1 MHPAASIIV
10 FSTLSGAG
18 YGLAAMLGLGLLDP
32 ARGATLAAHGLALV
46 LIAVGL
52 VSSTLHLGNPQR
64 AWRALSQWRS
74 SWLSRE
80 GVLAVLAFLPLGA
93 SALAAW
99 FWRETLPLIGLLGAG
114 PLSST
119 TVASGPLQLAY
130 ARFERRH
137 APTELEVSVSTDA
150 ATQDQLELWVS
161 TDYLAR
167 VEITAIVPEPEE
179 VRQAGERIVYRF
191 HLDEQAQHPTIQFAL
206 EPDDPGHTIGRLGI
220 LDGPEVTFWQVVY
233 P

>member
-1 MHPAASIIV
+1 MSATEPVGDLERERDLAFQQREWRVQRGGWLVMVAIIV
-10 FSTLSGAG
+10 
-18 YGLAAMLGLGLLDP
+18 AA
-32 ARGATLAAHGLALV
+32 
-46 LIAVGL
+46 
-52 VSSTLHLGNPQR
+52 
-64 AWRALSQWRS
+64 
-74 SWLSRE
+74 
-80 GVLAVLAFLPLGA
+80 
-93 SALAAW
+93 
-99 FWRETLPLIGLLGAG
+99 LIGLLGAG

-137 APTELEVSVSTDA
+137 APTELAVSVSTDA
-150 ATQDQLELWVS
+150 ATPDQLELWVA

-191 HLDEQAQHPTIQFAL
+191 NIDEPAQHPTIHFAL
-206 EPDDPGHTIGRLGI
+206 EPDDPGHTIGRIGI
-220 LDGPEVTFWQVVY
+220 IDGPEVTFWQVVY